1 MEACQLDGCMLGVTS
16 KDGSTPIRKPW
27 RIASTNHML
36 CRHLSKF
43 QCDHSHAHKPCE
55 SGEAEQSGYYPLKMA
70 RNILGVIRQS
80 HLLKFQC
87 LFIHPPLNPEQTDT
101 DDSQNAFGI
110 TAEESESWKSLNFKE
125 KDSLLRAA
133 ERIHAN
139 TGHRPPSELA
149 KIMRQQGAPLNA
161 RAAMEHVKCS
171 SCKENARPTAR
182 PVVSMEM
189 ATVPWHTVGIDIK
202 EITTPEKQ
210 KEKYLASTK
219 PLTSLA
225 PSFCS
230 AAHRQNTGMPSQ
242 RN

>member
-1 MEACQLDGCMLGVTS
+1 
-16 KDGSTPIRKPW
+16 
-27 RIASTNHML
+27 
-36 CRHLSKF
+36 
-43 QCDHSHAHKPCE
+43 
-55 SGEAEQSGYYPLKMA
+55 MA
-70 RNILGVIRQS
+70 RNILGVIRQF
-80 HLLKFQC
+80 HLLKLQC

-101 DDSQNAFGI
+101 DDSQHAFGI

-210 KEKYLASTK
+210 KEKYLVRRRSRSLHSHNLSVQLPAGRIPECQVRGTDRCVRRRLGK
-219 PLTSLA
+219 HLRPTIQATS
-225 PSFCS
+225 
-230 AAHRQNTGMPSQ
+230 
-242 RN
+242 